1 MRLFPDAVC
10 EKVLW
15 EMEMFEGKPMVLR
28 RCVKE
33 RTNLLVNWE
42 SADSKM
48 LRAANLPNA
57 DGDARREDED
67 KFEDKSREELYAF
80 VR

>member
-10 EKVLW
+10 EKVLL

-42 SADSKM
+42 NADSKM
-48 LRAANLPNA
+48 PRAANLLNA
-57 DGDARREDED
+57 DGDARREDEG

>member
-1 MRLFPDAVC
+1 M
-10 EKVLW
+10 
-15 EMEMFEGKPMVLR
+15 
-28 RCVKE
+28 
-33 RTNLLVNWE
+33 LVNWE